1 MTSNEP
7 LSTKSE
13 ILFERFC
20 KEKGISCAPIAC
32 DGKKADYDIDFQG
45 LRIVT
50 EVKQIDRNESDIS
63 TWKEVRVRAKGLVA
77 AWGNADHRVRLKIQ
91 EARKQL
97 KVRSEGK
104 LPTLLVIYD
113 NGTCAGTDGTD
124 IKIAMFG
131 DEKVVLSTVGHQVVN
146 ISAIHAGGNRRFTVD
161 SNTSISA
168 IALMYG
174 NEPRLNVFHN
184 HFAAI
189 PIGLDRVRMEGVK
202 HFKLDKAVYDW
213 TQV

>member
-20 KEKGISCAPIAC
+20 KEKGISCAPIGC

-63 TWKEVRVRAKGLVA
+63 TWKGVRARGSVA
-77 AWGNADHRVRLKIQ
+77 AWGNSDHRVRLKIQ

-97 KVRSEGK
+97 KARSEGK

-113 NGTCAGTDGTD
+113 NGTFAGTDGND
-124 IKIAMFG
+124 IKTAMFG
-131 DEKVVLSTVGHQVVN
+131 DEKVVVSTFDHQVVN
-146 ISAIHAGGNRRFTVD
+146 ISAIHAGGNRRFAVD
-161 SNTSISA
+161 SNTSINA
-168 IALMYG
+168 IALIYG
-174 NEPRLNVFHN
+174 DEPKLNIFHN
-184 HFAAI
+184 NFAAI
-189 PIGLDRVRMEGVK
+189 PIDPDRMRMEGVE
-202 HFKLDKAVYDW
+202 HFKLDAKIYDW